1 MAPNR
6 KSNADVVDSLHVN
19 ASFLVQSKYVPLTAS
34 AQPEPEPSSDD
45 GLVHAPHSLDATH
58 PAQSYWNWPAQEETK
73 EQLIARIL
81 EEERVRQL
89 LSVSHVENNLVI
101 QAQQQRKTEENVEMV
116 SAPETDDDYWKDYT
130 PATRTAQPQPSYWE
144 WPTLT
149 EEEQRQQLIQ
159 QILEE
164 EACRQTFSVAHI
176 QKNLMTKQQ
185 TAPTTICTPL
195 ATGAVLGGQEQAS
208 YWDW

>member
-6 KSNADVVDSLHVN
+6 KSNADVVDSLEVN
-19 ASFLVQSKYVPLTAS
+19 ASFLVQSKYAPLTTS
-34 AQPEPEPSSDD
+34 AQPEPSSDD

-58 PAQSYWNWPAQEETK
+58 PAQSYWDWPAQEETK

-89 LSVSHVENNLVI
+89 LLVSHVEKNLI
-101 QAQQQRKTEENVEMV
+101 QTLLRKTEDHVEMMT
-116 SAPETDDDYWKDYT
+116 APETDDAYWEDGA
-130 PATRTAQPQPSYWE
+130 PAPFTSQPQPSYWD

-149 EEEQRQQLIQ
+149 EQEQHQLLIQ

-176 QKNLMTKQQ
+176 QENLITKLQHAVP
-185 TAPTTICTPL
+185 TIGKIAPL
-195 ATGAVLGGQEQAS
+195 MGAVGGQASS